1 MEITTFFMI
10 NPSVDT
16 DDILSRE
23 MSNST
28 SPVVLDRVA
37 TLPSVSS
44 KMIRWFVKVSMP
56 FLNLS
61 SAQSSCRILF
71 SPCRGL
77 AEFIFLL
84 RAERYIILLNRKKIL
99 IKKGAEA
106 DIYLINWYGKKA
118 ISKIRVPKY
127 YRHRL
132 LDKEIRRQRTIHEAT
147 MISAAKKTGVISP
160 FIYFIDPLHA
170 EIIMEF
176 IEGINVKDVVTPQL
190 CFKIGYYAALLHD
203 NNIIHGDLTT
213 SNFIFSKKVVLVDF
227 GLSYYSSRLED
238 KAVDIR
244 LIKQAFSSAHN
255 SIYEDAYKCFT
266 KGYSQIA
273 GKKKTEKILQKVA
286 EIEQR
291 GRYARVI

>member
-1 MEITTFFMI
+1 MI

-16 DDILSRE
+16 DDILSRG
-23 MSNST
+23 MSNSM
-28 SPVVLDRVA
+28 SPVLLDRVA
-37 TLPSVSS
+37 ILPSVSS
-44 KMIRWFVKVSMP
+44 KMIRWFVKVNMP

-84 RAERYIILLNRKKIL
+84 LFERYSILLNRKKIL

-106 DIYLINWYGKKA
+106 DIYLINWYGKNA
-118 ISKIRVPKY
+118 ISKIRVAKH
-127 YRHRL
+127 YRHRF
-132 LDKEIRRQRTIHEAT
+132 LDNEIRRHRTIHEAI

-176 IEGINVKDVVTPQL
+176 IEGRNVKEVLTPQL
-190 CFKIGYYAALLHD
+190 CYKIGRYAALLHD

-213 SNFIFSKKVVLVDF
+213 SNFILSKKMALVDF

-244 LIKQAFSSAHN
+244 LIKQAFSSAHK
-255 SIYEDAYKCFT
+255 SIYEDAYKCFI

-273 GKKKTEKILQKVA
+273 GKKKTENILEKVG
-286 EIEQR
+286 EIERR